1 MQHEESLVV
10 KRARLGVVHFY
21 PPVTFLRGATWW
33 EAGGLRGVRPMAL
46 NTVRRSR
53 QLPRIAPSIEASSF
67 LTSSQRSDWR
77 VVSGGVVSTGRGS
90 PLLDAT
96 RARDLA

>member
-1 MQHEESLVV
+1 MQHEECLVV

-33 EAGGLRGVRPMAL
+33 EAGGLGGGRPMAL

-53 QLPRIAPSIEASSF
+53 QLPCMAPSIEASSF
-67 LTSSQRSDWR
+67 LISSQRSDWR
-77 VVSGGVVSTGRGS
+77 VVRGGVVSTWGGS
-90 PLLDAT
+90 QLVFRTSGAS
-96 RARDLA
+96 